1 MTIDTAEIKRDEFN
15 SILDALNN
23 YSPKA
28 RKYIEAKNI
37 LLNNA
42 KNFYKG
48 REKIIK
54 DFKDGIFLLKSDDKF
69 EKQQTSKKEPPNKS
83 TKTDFD
89 EFNEQIIK
97 EETGINRELFKNYLN
112 FQMPTEMLKT
122 LYNLNNKMKNNLL
135 VKTIKSG
142 LIDSENEIKKMPE
155 DEIKIENP
163 YKIVNIVEKILEFIK
178 LN

>member
-1 MTIDTAEIKRDEFN
+1 MQKTFTRGEK
-15 SILDALNN
+15 
-23 YSPKA
+23 K
-28 RKYIEAKNI
+28 
-37 LLNNA
+37 LL
-42 KNFYKG
+42 
-48 REKIIK
+48 KISK
-54 DFKDGIFLLKSDDKF
+54 IFLLKSDDKS
-69 EKQQTSKKEPPNKS
+69 EKDQQTSKKEPPNKS

-142 LIDSENEIKKMPE
+142 LIDSENEIKKMSE

-163 YKIVNIVEKILEFIK
+163 YKIVNIVEKILEFNK